1 MIKGGCSSFP
11 TFLALVV
18 LSGCSS
24 TLEIGG
30 AYFPAWLLST
40 LIGWLLA
47 AIVRLGLFRAGI
59 DSWIQPRATA
69 YPCLA
74 LFFILLTYY
83 LFFRS

>member
-1 MIKGGCSSFP
+1 MIKGGFP
-11 TFLALVV
+11 TLLALVI
-18 LSGCSS
+18 LPGCSS
-24 TLEIGG
+24 TINIGG

-40 LIGWLLA
+40 LIGFLLT

-59 DSWIQPRATA
+59 DSWIQPRAIA